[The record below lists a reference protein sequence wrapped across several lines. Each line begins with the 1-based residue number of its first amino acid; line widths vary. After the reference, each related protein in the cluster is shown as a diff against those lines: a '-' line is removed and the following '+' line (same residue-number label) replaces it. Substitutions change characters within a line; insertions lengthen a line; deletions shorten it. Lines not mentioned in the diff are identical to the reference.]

1 MHTTKKWCSK
11 TKTPTKGVKL
21 PFISFGIEKKKN
33 LNHLRVWWYQ
43 DIEKVPEPAK
53 KKLREKEIE
62 CIFIEYAEYG
72 KIYSFMLIKPDDSY
86 SVITVIESK
95 DVIFD
100 EIRFNS
106 IPRHKEL
113 VIGSD
118 KF

>member
-1 MHTTKKWCSK
+1 
-11 TKTPTKGVKL
+11 
-21 PFISFGIEKKKN
+21 
-33 LNHLRVWWYQ
+33 
-43 DIEKVPEPAK
+43 
-53 KKLREKEIE
+53 
-62 CIFIEYAEYG
+62 
-72 KIYSFMLIKPDDSY
+72 MLIKPDDSY